1 MIADELPPLQ
11 RRALKA
17 GRPARVHVVLTHA
30 CNLSCA
36 HCYQAEHAGDALTTA
51 ELLDLWRQMA
61 GLGAMH
67 LVLGGGEPLVRR
79 DLCELV
85 DAARRLGFATELY
98 TNATL
103 IDAQKAAALKEAG
116 LTQATVSL
124 HGEAASHD
132 ALAQMPGAFER
143 VLRGIAHLESAGV
156 RTVVRSTATRTNR
169 RDLPLLA
176 LRFAGRS
183 LTTYGGASPLLYAR
197 DDGDASPTNLHL
209 REEEERELERARV
222 DAWGPD
228 ELRAELGYLER
239 ARATAEADHHPCQAA
254 RTAFALLPNGDVAPC
269 TQTPTH
275 VMGNVRRRPLAEIWR
290 DAPAAQRFRTLTLES
305 FTAASPKCADC
316 RWRHVCS
323 RCPALSEEHAGT
335 LTAWNPQTCQTT
347 LVHWSEV
354 ERRAGELGLAVSA

>member
-1 MIADELPPLQ
+1 VIADELPPLQ
-11 RRALKA
+11 RRAFEA
-17 GRPARVHVVLTHA
+17 GLPARAHVVLTHA
-30 CNLSCA
+30 CNLACA
-36 HCYQAEHAGDALTTA
+36 HCYQAEHTGDALTTT

-61 GLGAMH
+61 DLGVTH

-103 IDAQKAAALKEAG
+103 VDAPKARALKDAG

-124 HGEAASHD
+124 HGEAANHD
-132 ALAQMPGAFER
+132 ALARMPGAFDR
-143 VLRGIAHLESAGV
+143 VLRGVGHLEAAGL

-176 LRFAGRS
+176 LRFAGRA
-183 LTTYGGASPLLYAR
+183 LTSYGGASPHLYAR
-197 DDGDASPTNLHL
+197 DDGDDSPVRLHL
-209 REEEERELERARV
+209 REEEERDLERARV

-228 ELRAELGYLER
+228 ELRAELDYLAK
-239 ARATAEADHHPCQAA
+239 ARATPDAGHHPCQAA

-275 VMGNVRRRPLAEIWR
+275 VLGNVRRRTLADIWR
-290 DAPAAQRFRTLTLES
+290 DAPAAQRFRSLTLAS
-305 FTAASPKCADC
+305 FTGASPKCVDC
-316 RWRHVCS
+316 RWRHVCA

-354 ERRAGELGLAVSA
+354 ERRAGELGLAVPA